1 MSDND
6 SNKPSTQSESKAE
19 KEKEEELIREIEE
32 ELGGLESDENPE
44 WDGSEA
50 EYVSNDDAEK
60 YEIPETGVRLSYV
73 MTQDEMYKCLYHSDM
88 IKTKGARAVIQS
100 IILAFAAV
108 VFAVVYFTSTSE
120 FNQFN
125 LFFAGV
131 SLAMIAVIWIV
142 PHMHLK
148 SMAKLLADGKTME
161 AEIYPTHVDIGRE
174 DGQWTIELDGSAT
187 IEEFDN
193 IIMIYNK
200 KDRAFAIPE
209 RVIEPEIFNEVR
221 AILLS
226 GTQPKREK

>member
-6 SNKPSTQSESKAE
+6 SSGQNDLKA
-19 KEKEEELIREIEE
+19 EKEEELIKEIAE
-32 ELGGLESDENPE
+32 ELGGLENDENPE

-50 EYVSNDDAEK
+50 EYVSDDDAEE

-73 MTQDEMYKCLYHSDM
+73 MTVDEMYKCLYHSDM

-100 IILAFAAV
+100 IILAFAAII
-108 VFAVVYFTSTSE
+108 FTVVYFTSKSE

-125 LFFAGV
+125 LYFAGI
-131 SLAMIAVIWIV
+131 SLIMIAVIWIV
-142 PHMHLK
+142 PHWHLK
-148 SMAKLLADGKTME
+148 SMAKMLADGKTIE
-161 AEIYPTHVDIGRE
+161 AEIYPTHVDIGRD
-174 DGQWTIELDGSAT
+174 DGQWSIDLDGSAT

-193 IIMIYNK
+193 IIMIYSK

-209 RVIEPEIFNEVR
+209 RVIEPEVFNEIR

-226 GTQPKREK
+226 GTQPK